1 MLINK
6 VVSNKSN
13 LMALYILLAL
23 VTILVACQPVELTM
37 PTTPTQ
43 HTSTVNLATSTPIV
57 PTSTPALDVTAT
69 TTLIPS
75 ATPFSTPATPYPE
88 EWLAFLKEGS
98 EYWNDQTL
106 FFATS
111 DGNIVTQ
118 PEFFE
123 DHQGFSGIYLTW
135 SPDGRFLQFD
145 GGGQEETQRLYL
157 FDSVERALSGI
168 SPARSTISL
177 AYLGRP
183 SWSPD
188 SQSFVATLPV
198 GILQGGDEKGFDL
211 FIYTISTQKYT
222 RLTTNPFSD
231 SYPAW
236 SPDGQWISFF
246 RYIRDKQVCGP
257 WFPSAYPPDCNQVE
271 LYMIRPDGSEL
282 TRLLESAFIVK
293 YGIGVYDSPHNTPS
307 WSPDS
312 QWLAILT
319 GDEQPDLTLV
329 NIVNGETRTLAANP
343 ALDIYPTWSP
353 DGSNLAF
360 VSDREGNREIYLI
373 SPDGTGIVNLT
384 NNPAYDSNPVWSPSG
399 RHIAFLSN
407 RDGGLDLYVMDADGN
422 NPTKISEESPVNS
435 MPAWFPLTNIDLA
448 GFLEVIGR

>member
-6 VVSNKSN
+6 LISNKSN
-13 LMALYILLAL
+13 LVALYILLVFL
-23 VTILVACQPVELTM
+23 IACQPSEASTPIALT
-37 PTTPTQ
+37 Q
-43 HTSTVNLATSTPIV
+43 RTSTVTPINLSPMM
-57 PTSTPALDVTAT
+57 PTPTPTITAI
-69 TTLIPS
+69 LIPS
-75 ATPFSTPATPYPE
+75 ATPLSTSVATYPE
-88 EWLAFLKEGS
+88 EWLAFLKQSS
-98 EYWNDQTL
+98 EYWDDQTL

-111 DGNIVTQ
+111 DGNTVLQ

-123 DHQGFSGIYLTW
+123 PNQGLPGLYLTW

-188 SQSFVATLPV
+188 SQHFVAALRVTL
-198 GILQGGDEKGFDL
+198 IQGGDENGYDL
-211 FIYTISTQKYT
+211 FIYTVSTQKYT
-222 RLTTNPFSD
+222 RLTTNPYSD

-246 RYIRDKQVCGP
+246 RYTEDEKRCGP
-257 WFPSAYPPDCNQVE
+257 LFPSHYPPGCNQVE
-271 LYMIRPDGSEL
+271 LYVIHPDGSEL
-282 TRLLESAFIVK
+282 TRLLEFAYLVQQDV
-293 YGIGVYDSPHNTPS
+293 GVFDHPHNTPS

-312 QWLAILT
+312 QWLAVLT

-329 NIVNGETRTLAANP
+329 NIESGETRILASHP

-353 DGSNLAF
+353 DGSRLAF
-360 VSDREGNREIYLI
+360 VSEREGNREIYLI

-384 NNPAYDSNPVWSPSG
+384 NNPGNDFNPVWSPSG
-399 RHIAFLSN
+399 RYIAFLST
-407 RDGGLDLYVMDADGN
+407 RDGLFSLYVMNADGSN
-422 NPTKISEESPVNS
+422 QTKAYEGLVYTR
-435 MPAWFPLTNIDLA
+435 PAWFPLIGVDLKKYF
-448 GFLEVIGR
+448 GFGNE